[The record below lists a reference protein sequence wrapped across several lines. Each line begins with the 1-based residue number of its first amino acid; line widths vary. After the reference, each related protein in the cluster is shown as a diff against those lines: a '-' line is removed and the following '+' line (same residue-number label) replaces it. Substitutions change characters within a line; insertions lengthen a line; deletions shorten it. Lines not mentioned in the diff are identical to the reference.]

1 MSLTGPLAANGKMSL
16 VAMQVWEADINAQG
30 GLLGRPVKLVYYD
43 DQSKPAEVPAIYSK
57 LLDID
62 KVDLIVSG
70 YASTQIAAAM
80 PIAIGRNKLFVSLFG
95 TGINDT
101 FKYDKYFAMIPN
113 GPTPK
118 PAFTRGFFKV
128 AEAQNPKPETI
139 ALAYADAEFGQNAC
153 EGARENAKA
162 SGFKIVYDKSY
173 PPATVD
179 FSPIVRAIQARNPDL
194 LVICSYPLDTVGMI
208 KTINEIGFKPKMWGG
223 AMVGLQATAFK
234 TQLGPLLNGVVNFE
248 TWLPVKSMEF
258 PGSMELLK
266 KYQERAGA
274 AGTDPLGYY
283 MPVWAYADLQVLGQ
297 AIAATKSLNDD
308 VLAAY
313 MHEAHVQH
321 RGRRGEIRADRRM
334 DGGADARRP
343 ISEHQGQQRR
353 RLPRHQNGS
362 DRLSAAVQKRR
373 GDLSVP
379 ECDSKIEPAPLRQ
392 TSPACEGR
400 RHDLQKTAECGRF
413 AALFQ
418 NRHCCDVAPLFG
430 RLSPCRRLDWSQP
443 RGLLTKER
451 ALNMKS
457 YILAA
462 ALAAATFAVPMAAQ
476 AQSIPEG
483 IVHGGSVGMNTA
495 GPVGAVVGGALGGVV
510 GGFEGLFGIRPIN
523 ASYSDGQP
531 HGPYHHGVRHTYRRV
546 HRKPAAT

>member
-1 MSLTGPLAANGKMSL
+1 MPVNPQSTRLVVPMCIVAAVSLLLVAAAPAPASAEEPIKIGFGISLTGPLAANGKMSL
-16 VAMQVWEADINAQG
+16 VAMQVWESDINAEG

-80 PIAIGRNKLFVSLFG
+80 PIAIGRKKLLVSLFG

-128 AEAQNPKPETI
+128 AEAQNPKPQTI

-153 EGARENAKA
+153 DGARENAKA
-162 SGFKIVYDKSY
+162 SGFDIVYDKSY
-173 PPATVD
+173 PPSTVD
-179 FSPIVRAIQARNPDL
+179 FTPIVRAIQARNPDL

-208 KTINEIGFKPKMWGG
+208 KAIHELGLKPKMWGG

-234 TQLGPLLNGVVNFE
+234 TQLGPLLNGVVNYE

-266 KYQERAGA
+266 KYQQRAAA

-283 MPVWAYADLQVLGQ
+283 MPVWAYADLQVLGE
-297 AIAATKSLNDD
+297 AITATKSLNDD

-313 MHEAHVQH
+313 MHHNTFKTVV
-321 RGRRGEIRADRRM
+321 GDVKFGSLGEWTEERT
-334 DGGADARRP
+334 
-343 ISEHQGQQRR
+343 
-353 RLPRHQNGS
+353 L
-362 DRLSAAVQKRR
+362 AAQ
-373 GDLSVP
+373 
-379 ECDSKIEPAPLRQ
+379 
-392 TSPACEGR
+392 
-400 RHDLQKTAECGRF
+400 
-413 AALFQ
+413 FQ
-418 NRHCCDVAPLFG
+418 NI
-430 RLSPCRRLDWSQP
+430 
-443 RGLLTKER
+443 
-451 ALNMKS
+451 KS
-457 YILAA
+457 NSIDEFRDAKTEVIIY
-462 ALAAATFAVPMAAQ
+462 PAQ
-476 AQSIPEG
+476 FKSGETIYPYE
-483 IVHGGSVGMNTA
+483 
-495 GPVGAVVGGALGGVV
+495 
-510 GGFEGLFGIRPIN
+510 N
-523 ASYSDGQP
+523 AM
-531 HGPYHHGVRHTYRRV
+531 V
-546 HRKPAAT
+546 K